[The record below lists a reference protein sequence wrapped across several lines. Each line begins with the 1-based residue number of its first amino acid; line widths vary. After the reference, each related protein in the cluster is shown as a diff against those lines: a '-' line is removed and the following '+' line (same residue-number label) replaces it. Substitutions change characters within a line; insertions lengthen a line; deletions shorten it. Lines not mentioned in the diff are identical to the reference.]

1 MRSYNFTPQRK
12 KIYRLYAGGMDLRD
26 IAREIKVSATRIDQ
40 IVKKIQENVPK
51 TELDKIK
58 IQVAR

>member
-1 MRSYNFTPQRK
+1 MRSYNFTAQRK
-12 KIYRLYAGGMDLRD
+12 KIYRLYARGLDLRD

-51 TELDKIK
+51 AELDKIK
-58 IQVAR
+58 MQVAR